1 MPMKSK
7 GHHVFSISVIALL
20 FTFIFSGLASSQDLD
35 CGAART
41 KWEQAFNDLRTRLQD
56 FTTIQ
61 QTPVDHLTQ
70 KPIMEKAEGKT
81 IARLVSEALQVKEET
96 LNAKRK
102 ECRNL
107 MNSENQAFNE
117 LQECAQTGRGSK
129 DKEVKNLVKKRQAF
143 VEKMAL
149 SLSEVKEVEGKES
162 ASYAE
167 GYQGDPY
174 RRSVNNYWQNNYQQM
189 YRRWWG
195 Q

>member
-1 MPMKSK
+1 VPMKSK
-7 GHHVFSISVIALL
+7 GHCIFSISLIALL
-20 FTFIFSGLASSQDLD
+20 FTFIFVSFASCQELECS
-35 CGAART
+35 AAKG
-41 KWEQAFNDLRTRLQD
+41 KWEQAFNDLRTKLQD

-70 KPIMEKAEGKT
+70 KPILERNEGKT
-81 IARLVSEALQVKEET
+81 IARMVSEALQVKEEM

-102 ECRNL
+102 DCRNL

-117 LQECAQTGRGSK
+117 FQECGQNGKGSK
-129 DKEVKNLVKKRQAF
+129 DKDIKNLVKKRQAF
-143 VEKMAL
+143 VEKMSL
-149 SLSEVKEVEGKES
+149 TLSEVKEVEGKES